1 MRNWK
6 VRAGSTLK
14 SFSEKQRRE
23 AKHCQSLRNQGE
35 IQRLLFLAAAPAAP
49 AQGTLELMFF
59 FLPCSR
65 GGEGL

>member
-1 MRNWK
+1 MRNCK
-6 VRAGSTLK
+6 VRAVSTWK
-14 SFSEKQRRE
+14 SFSEKQRE